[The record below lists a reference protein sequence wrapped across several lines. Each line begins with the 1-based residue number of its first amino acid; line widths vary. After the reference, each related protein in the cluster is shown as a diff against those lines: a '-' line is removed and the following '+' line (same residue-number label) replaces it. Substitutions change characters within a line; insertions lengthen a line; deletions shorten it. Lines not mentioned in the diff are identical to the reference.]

1 MKHLPFSQLFLVF
14 IFFLLSGCN
23 TSNRDNQ
30 LLIFHA
36 GSLTVPVKQVIDEFN
51 RAYPDVTILS
61 EAAGSV
67 ASARKI
73 TDLNRQC
80 DVFLSADYNVINN
93 FLIPDHADWNIP
105 FAANEMVVA
114 YHGKSKRSDEINSG
128 NWFEILLDE
137 EVRYGRSDP
146 NSDPCGYRT
155 LLSLELA
162 ESYYG
167 KPGMLEQFKQKDTR
181 FIRPKETDLIALLQT
196 NTIDYFFIYRSVAVQ
211 HDLPFL
217 LLPDSIN
224 LKSSALTDWYTN
236 ATVEIN
242 GKHPGNKIPI
252 AGEPMIYGLTI
263 PKNAPNRD
271 LALQFVKFLLSENKG
286 MAIMEKNGQPSL
298 VPSVVENYDLV
309 PEVLHPFVIAGR

>member
-1 MKHLPFSQLFLVF
+1 MKQFPFFK
-14 IFFLLSGCN
+14 FFHILLLIALTGCN
-23 TSNRDNQ
+23 TSKRDNQ
-30 LLIFHA
+30 LLIYHA
-36 GSLTVPVKQVIDEFN
+36 GSLTVPVKQIINEFN
-51 RAYPDVTILS
+51 REYPDVTILS

-73 TDLNRQC
+73 TDLNRPC
-80 DVFLSADYNVINN
+80 DVFLSADYNVIDN
-93 FLIPDHADWNIP
+93 FLIPEHADWNIP

-114 YHGKSKRSDEINSG
+114 YHEKSKRADEINSG
-128 NWFEILLDE
+128 NWFDILLDE
-137 EVRYGRSDP
+137 KVRFGRSDP

-162 ESYYG
+162 ENYYE

-217 LLPDSIN
+217 SLPDSIN
-224 LKSSALTDWYTN
+224 LKSSALTNWYTN

-242 GKHPGNKIPI
+242 GKHPGSKIPI

-263 PKNAPNRD
+263 PKNASNRE
-271 LALQFVKFLLSENKG
+271 LALRFVEFLLTENKG
-286 MAIMEKNGQPSL
+286 MAVMKKNGQPSL
-298 VPSVVENYDLV
+298 VPAVVENYELV
-309 PEVLHPFVIAGR
+309 PEVLHQFIIKGR